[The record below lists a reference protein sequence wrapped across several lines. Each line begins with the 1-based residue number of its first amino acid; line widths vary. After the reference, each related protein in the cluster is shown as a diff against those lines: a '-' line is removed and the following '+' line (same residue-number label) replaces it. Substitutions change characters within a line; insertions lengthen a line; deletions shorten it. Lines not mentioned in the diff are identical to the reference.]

1 VNTVPWVAPSGNSN
15 SNPSSAPTSRPASTG
30 PRGGASGGD
39 MFPALPPA
47 PKPQSTIF
55 GYGSGMVRRDGLGGS
70 GKAPSS
76 SPWGSNGGSA
86 AVSEAEGAED
96 DGEVGKG
103 KKKGNK
109 GKKQV
114 LMNWG

>member
-1 VNTVPWVAPSGNSN
+1 
-15 SNPSSAPTSRPASTG
+15 
-30 PRGGASGGD
+30 

-47 PKPQSTIF
+47 PKPQSSIF

-70 GKAPSS
+70 GKAPSA
-76 SPWGSNGGSA
+76 SPWGAGGSNGGSGA
-86 AVSEAEGAED
+86 ASEAEGPDE
-96 DGEVGKG
+96 GEAGKG

>member
-1 VNTVPWVAPSGNSN
+1 
-15 SNPSSAPTSRPASTG
+15 
-30 PRGGASGGD
+30 

-55 GYGSGMVRRDGLGGS
+55 GYGSGIVRRDGLGGP
-70 GKAPSS
+70 GKAPISA
-76 SPWGSNGGSA
+76 WGAGGSNGGSGTA
-86 AVSEAEGAED
+86 SDVEGVAEEGDA
-96 DGEVGKG
+96 GKS